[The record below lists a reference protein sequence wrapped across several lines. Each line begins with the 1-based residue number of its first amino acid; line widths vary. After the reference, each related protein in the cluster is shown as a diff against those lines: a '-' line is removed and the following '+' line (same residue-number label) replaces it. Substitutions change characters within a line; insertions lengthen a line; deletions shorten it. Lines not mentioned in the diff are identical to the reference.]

1 MSKSETILT
10 VSIGGSVKGVPMSDT
25 RWGNY
30 IMACRDCISATV
42 GFPDFE
48 QRGES
53 TWKGISERSYTFNV
67 LGPMLGA
74 DPYTNSRLA
83 QLKKALAQLCHHMGQ
98 DAIALTLGDSELIEP
113 HIEGE

>member
-1 MSKSETILT
+1 MSEILT
-10 VSIGGSVKGVPMSDT
+10 VSIGGSVKGIPMSDS
-25 RWGNY
+25 RWDQF
-30 IMACRDCISATV
+30 IMATRDCLTATV

-67 LGPMLGA
+67 LDPMLGA

-83 QLKKALAQLCHHMGQ
+83 QLKIDLAQLCHHMGQ
-98 DAIALTLGDSELIEP
+98 DAIALTMGESELIEP